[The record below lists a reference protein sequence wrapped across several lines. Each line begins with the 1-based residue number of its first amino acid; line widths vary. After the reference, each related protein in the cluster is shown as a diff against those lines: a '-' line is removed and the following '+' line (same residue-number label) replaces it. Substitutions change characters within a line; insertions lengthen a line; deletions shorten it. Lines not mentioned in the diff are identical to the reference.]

1 MNIHVEVTEV
11 IAARPDKV
19 YGILR
24 DYHTG
29 HPSILP
35 KPYFTYLTVEKGG
48 VGAGTELRVGMA
60 VFGVKKD
67 YNLVVTEPQPGRVLK
82 EEDSEQGVV
91 THFTVEPVGNGEQ
104 SRVTIATDSRS
115 AAGFAGVMERLIN
128 PPVSRRIYK
137 QELKNLAGAASQK

>member
-11 IAARPDKV
+11 INARPEKI
-19 YGILR
+19 YGILA

-48 VGAGTELRVGMA
+48 VGTGTELRVGMA

-67 YNLVVTEPQPGRVLK
+67 YKLVVTEPQPGRVLK

-91 THFTVEPVGNGEQ
+91 THFTVEPIGNGEQ

-115 AAGFAGVMERLIN
+115 AAGFQGFMERLIN
-128 PPVSRRIYK
+128 PPVSRRIYR
-137 QELKNLAGAASQK
+137 QELKNLARAAS

>member
-11 IAARPDKV
+11 INARPEKV
-19 YGILR
+19 YGILA

-35 KPYFTYLTVEKGG
+35 KPYFTYLTVEEGG
-48 VGAGTELRVGMA
+48 VGAGTVLRVGME

-67 YNLVVTEPQPGRVLK
+67 YHMVVTEPQPGRILK
-82 EEDSEQGVV
+82 EADDEQGVV
-91 THFTVEPVGNGEQ
+91 THFTVEPVGSGEQ
-104 SRVTIATDSRS
+104 SRVTITTDSRS
-115 AAGFAGVMERLIN
+115 ASGFQGLMERLVN

-137 QELKNLAGAASQK
+137 QELKNLAGAVSQN

>member
-1 MNIHVEVTEV
+1 MNIHVEVTE
-11 IAARPDKV
+11 IINARPEKI
-19 YGILR
+19 YGILT

-48 VGAGTELRVGMA
+48 IGAGTEIRVGMA

-67 YNLVVTEPQPGRVLK
+67 YDLVVTEPQPGRVLK
-82 EEDSEQGVV
+82 EEDAAQGVV
-91 THFTVEPVGNGEQ
+91 THFTVEQLGSGEQ

-137 QELKNLAGAASQK
+137 QELKNLAAAVR

>member
-1 MNIHVEVTEV
+1 MNIHVEVSG
-11 IAARPDKV
+11 IINARPEKI
-19 YGILR
+19 YGVLM

-48 VGAGTELRVGMA
+48 IGAGTELRVGMA

-67 YNLVVTEPQPGRVLK
+67 YYLVVTEPQPGRVLK

-104 SRVTIATDSRS
+104 SRVTITTESRS
-115 AAGFAGVMERLIN
+115 AAGFAGFMERLIN
-128 PPVSRRIYK
+128 PPVSRHIYK
-137 QELKNLAGAASQK
+137 QELKNLAAAVSQK

>member
-1 MNIHVEVTEV
+1 MNIHVEVTET
-11 IAARPDKV
+11 INARPEKI
-19 YGILR
+19 YSILA
-24 DYHTG
+24 DYNIG

-48 VGAGTELRVGMA
+48 VGTGTVLRVGME

-67 YNLVVTEPQPGRVLK
+67 YHLTVTEPQPGRVLK
-82 EEDSEQGVV
+82 EADDEQGVV

-115 AAGFAGVMERLIN
+115 AAGFKGFMERLVN

-137 QELKNLAGAASQK
+137 KELGNLARAAGQK

>member
-1 MNIHVEVTEV
+1 MNIHVEVTE
-11 IAARPDKV
+11 IIDARPEKV
-19 YGILR
+19 YGILA

-60 VFGVKKD
+60 VFGIKKD
-67 YNLVVTEPQPGRVLK
+67 YHMLVTEPQPGHILK

-91 THFTVEPVGNGEQ
+91 THFTVEPVGGGEQ

-115 AAGFAGVMERLIN
+115 AAGFQGFMERVIN

-137 QELKNLAGAASQK
+137 QELKNLAAAVSQK